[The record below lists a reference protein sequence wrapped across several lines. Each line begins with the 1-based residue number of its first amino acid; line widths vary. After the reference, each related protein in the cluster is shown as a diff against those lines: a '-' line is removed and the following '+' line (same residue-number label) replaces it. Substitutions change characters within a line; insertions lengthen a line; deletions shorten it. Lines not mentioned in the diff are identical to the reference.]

1 MVGPSTSD
9 STDIKLDLGA
19 KPFNPTALND
29 SAPKSL
35 LEDTILNL
43 SESVEA
49 PKTRHP
55 IVDSSLDSSQH
66 HRVAD
71 NSTSDNN
78 PEMSR
83 A

>member
-1 MVGPSTSD
+1 MVGSSTSA
-9 STDIKLDLGA
+9 SIDIKLDLGA
-19 KPFNPTALND
+19 KPFNPVVD
-29 SAPKSL
+29 ESAPKSL

-43 SESVEA
+43 SDSVEA
-49 PKTRHP
+49 SKARHP

-78 PEMSR
+78 PEVSR